1 MQTLGSTLPVTTR
14 SLGSQHNSD
23 LALDGAYDGPKPR
36 SAASMSVIAMLRQQ
50 SPTRDKTVTHRFL
63 KSGDSRFVE
72 MFQSFL
78 SLEPF

>member
-1 MQTLGSTLPVTTR
+1 
-14 SLGSQHNSD
+14 
-23 LALDGAYDGPKPR
+23 
-36 SAASMSVIAMLRQQ
+36 MSEMAMLRQQ
-50 SPTRDKTVTHRFL
+50 SPTRDKTVTHKFL